1 MFSCNWEGIG
11 VIVGGLRGG
20 VSGAIIAEN
29 KSIQEARALN
39 NQEKHDLKRFALEIR
54 LALLE
59 ELKARGF
66 GHIGGSLSICD
77 LLAVLYGKVMNY
89 KPEDPTWADRD
100 KLVSSKGHAG
110 PAIYATLALKGFFP
124 MEQLKTLNRPGTNL
138 PSHCDKNKTIGIDC
152 TTGSLGQGTSQA
164 VGMALGDKLKGR
176 PSRTFLIVGDGEI
189 DEGQCW
195 EAAMFTA
202 GKKVTNL
209 VWIVDDNKRQ
219 LDGTTDEIMPLFDL
233 RAKFEAFGFEA
244 LRVKGNDVEALYE
257 ALTKVP
263 GDKPIAIIMDNVK
276 GSGVKAVE
284 ETAAN
289 HSMNVPAETWDS
301 YIAAIKA
308 DMEALEKE
316 VV

>member
-1 MFSCNWEGIG
+1 MDNLEKLE
-11 VIVGGLRGG
+11 LR
-20 VSGAIIAEN
+20 
-29 KSIQEARALN
+29 
-39 NQEKHDLKRFALEIR
+39 RFAAQIR

-59 ELKARGF
+59 EIKARGF

-77 LLAVLYGKVMNY
+77 LLAVLYGKVMRY
-89 KPEDPTWADRD
+89 KPDDPKWPDRD

-110 PAIYATLALKGFFP
+110 PAVYATLALKGFFP
-124 MEQLKTLNRPGTNL
+124 MEELKTLNRPGTNL
-138 PSHCDKNKTIGIDC
+138 PSHCDKNKTPGIDC

-176 PSRTFLIVGDGEI
+176 DSRTFLIVGDGEL

-202 GKKVTNL
+202 GKKITNL
-209 VWIVDDNKRQ
+209 TWIVDDNKRQ
-219 LDGTTDEIMPLFDL
+219 LDGYTVDILPLFDL

-244 LRVKGNDVEALYE
+244 IRVKGNDVEALYD
-257 ALTKVP
+257 ALTKKP

-284 ETAAN
+284 ETPAN
-289 HSMNVPAETWDS
+289 HSMTVNAETWDS
-301 YIAAIKA
+301 YIAAVKA
-308 DMEALEKE
+308 DLEAIEKE

>member
-1 MFSCNWEGIG
+1 M
-11 VIVGGLRGG
+11 
-20 VSGAIIAEN
+20 
-29 KSIQEARALN
+29 N

-59 ELKARGF
+59 EMKARGF

-89 KPEDPTWADRD
+89 KPEDPKWADRD

-124 MEQLKTLNRPGTNL
+124 MEDLKTLNRPGTNL

-202 GKKVTNL
+202 AKKVNNL

-219 LDGTTDEIMPLFDL
+219 LDGPTAEILPTFDL
-233 RAKFEAFGFEA
+233 RAKFEAFGFDA
-244 LRVKGNDVEALYE
+244 VRVPGNDVEALYE
-257 ALTKVP
+257 ALTKTP
-263 GDKPIAIIMDNVK
+263 EDKPIAIIMDNVK

-284 ETAAN
+284 ETPAN
-289 HSMNVPAETWDS
+289 HSMTVNAETWDS
-301 YIAAIKA
+301 YIAAVKA
-308 DMEALEKE
+308 DLEAIEKE

>member
-1 MFSCNWEGIG
+1 M
-11 VIVGGLRGG
+11 
-20 VSGAIIAEN
+20 
-29 KSIQEARALN
+29 N
-39 NQEKHDLKRFALEIR
+39 NQEKHDLRRFALEIR

-59 ELKARGF
+59 EMKARGF

-124 MEQLKTLNRPGTNL
+124 MEELKTLNRPGTNL

-209 VWIVDDNKRQ
+209 VWIVDENKRQ
-219 LDGTTDEIMPLFDL
+219 LDGTTDAVMPLFDL

-289 HSMNVPAETWDS
+289 HSMTVAAEVWDS
-301 YIAAIKA
+301 FIEAIKA
-308 DMEALEKE
+308 DMEALKKE

>member
-1 MFSCNWEGIG
+1 M
-11 VIVGGLRGG
+11 
-20 VSGAIIAEN
+20 
-29 KSIQEARALN
+29 N
-39 NQEKHDLKRFALEIR
+39 NQEKKDLRIFAAQIR
-54 LALLE
+54 IALLE
-59 ELKARGF
+59 AMKARGF

-77 LLAVLYGKVMNY
+77 LLAVLYGKVMKY
-89 KPEDPTWADRD
+89 DPKNPKWADRD

-124 MEQLKTLNRPGTNL
+124 MEELKTLNRPGTNL

-164 VGMALGDKLKGR
+164 VGMALGDRLKGR
-176 PSRTFLIVGDGEI
+176 DCRTFLIVGDGEI

-202 GKKVTNL
+202 AKKVTNL
-209 VWIVDDNKRQ
+209 VWIIDDNKKQ
-219 LDGTTDEIMPLFDL
+219 LDGLTADILPTFDL
-233 RAKFEAFGFEA
+233 RAKMEAFGFEA
-244 LRVKGNDVEALYE
+244 IRVPGNDVEALYD
-257 ALTKVP
+257 ALTKAP
-263 GDKPIAIIMDNVK
+263 TDRPIAIVMDNVK

-289 HSMNVPAETWDS
+289 HSMTVPAETWDS
-301 YIAAIKA
+301 YIAQVKA
-308 DMEALEKE
+308 DLEAIEKE

>member
-1 MFSCNWEGIG
+1 M
-11 VIVGGLRGG
+11 
-20 VSGAIIAEN
+20 
-29 KSIQEARALN
+29 
-39 NQEKHDLKRFALEIR
+39 
-54 LALLE
+54 
-59 ELKARGF
+59 KARGF

-77 LLAVLYGKVMNY
+77 LLAVLYGKVMKYN
-89 KPEDPTWADRD
+89 PADPKWADRD

-110 PAIYATLALKGFFP
+110 PAIYATLALKGYFP
-124 MEQLKTLNRPGTNL
+124 MEELKTLNRPGTNL

-176 PSRTFLIVGDGEI
+176 NCRTFLIVGDGELN
-189 DEGQCW
+189 EGQCW

-209 VWIVDDNKRQ
+209 TWIIDDNKRQ
-219 LDGTTDEIMPLFDL
+219 LDGYTDEILPQFDI

-244 LRVKGNDVEALYE
+244 LRVKGNDVEALYD
-257 ALTKVP
+257 ALTKTP
-263 GDKPIAIIMDNVK
+263 ADKPIAIIMDNVK

-284 ETAAN
+284 DTVAN
-289 HSMNVPAETWDS
+289 HSMTVKPEVWDS
-301 YIAAIKA
+301 YIAAVKA